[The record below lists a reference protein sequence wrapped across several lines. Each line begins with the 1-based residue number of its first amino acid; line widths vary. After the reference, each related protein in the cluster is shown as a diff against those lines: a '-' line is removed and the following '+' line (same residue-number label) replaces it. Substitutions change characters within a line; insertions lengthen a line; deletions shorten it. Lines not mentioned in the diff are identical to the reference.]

1 MKCLKRHI
9 DKITQEHSSDSLF
22 PERPT
27 IDFYPRC
34 SGARGDLKVL
44 KRSKKNVV
52 TLDIGPFRARETV
65 LHDSEGRVYR
75 SRQLRALSPYR
86 CTFGYD
92 VLVDVG
98 RALFM
103 HGHNEQQIIAALGRK
118 NVSISARE
126 IGFLGKKFIIYL
138 ALAHRQSRHRLK
150 QAMAMRGG
158 YILHLDGT
166 CEADSP
172 HLFTGIDGIAQI
184 VLDNIKLPSEKAKL
198 IIPFLRQI
206 KRQYGDPIAL
216 VHDMGRGILSAVN
229 VVFKEVPD
237 FICHFH
243 FLRDIGKDLFEKEYA
258 QIRNRL
264 KKHKIRSVLRQRL
277 KTLEK
282 VIGNDARTV
291 CRLAADI
298 ERGCI
303 DSPAMQK
310 MPALAAYALIYWSM
324 DTSALEGYGFPFDC
338 PHLTFYR
345 RLRVLH
351 DLTDAQLILS
361 KELSRLWRALT
372 RIVEDQQLT
381 RAAAQMQK
389 KLETF
394 KKLRDALSIA
404 LPQGKK
410 GLNDDG
416 QDVDIKSI
424 EEKVT
429 LFRKKMIPETGEYQK
444 MIAQIDKYWS
454 KLFADP
460 IAVNTPTGQVTI
472 QPQRTNNLLER
483 FFRDFK
489 RRNRRRSGTIS
500 LNKTLKSILADAPL
514 VKNLDNPE
522 YLEIILDGCSTL
534 EERFRKIDSRLV
546 TDQLKAE
553 QKKQQKISPEMK
565 KIIQRPDLPDRL
577 MALLA
582 A

>member
-1 MKCLKRHI
+1 VKCLNHYI
-9 DKITQEHSSDSLF
+9 DKINQGHSPWSLF
-22 PERPT
+22 PEKPT

-34 SGARGDLKVL
+34 NGARGDLKVL
-44 KRSKKNVV
+44 KRSKKNVI
-52 TLDIGPFRARETV
+52 TMDIGPFYARETV
-65 LHDSEGRVYR
+65 LHDSERTVYR
-75 SRQLRALSPYR
+75 SRQLRALSPHR

-92 VLVDVG
+92 VLIYVG
-98 RALFM
+98 RALFVD
-103 HGHNEQQIIAALGRK
+103 GYNERQIIAALGRK

-138 ALAHRQSRHRLK
+138 ALAHRPSQRRLK
-150 QAMAMRGG
+150 QAMALRGG

-184 VLDNIKLPSEKAKL
+184 VLDNVKLPSEKAEL
-198 IIPFLRQI
+198 LIPFLRRI

-216 VHDMGRGILSAVN
+216 VHDMGRGVLSAVS
-229 VVFKEVPD
+229 VVFKGVPD

-264 KKHKIRSVLRQRL
+264 KKHKIRSVLRQRI
-277 KTLEK
+277 KALEK
-282 VIGNDARTV
+282 VIGNDDRTV

-298 ERGCI
+298 DRGCI
-303 DSPAMQK
+303 DPPAMPK
-310 MPALAAYALIYWSM
+310 MPALGAYALIHWSF
-324 DTSALEGYGFPFDC
+324 DTSALAGYGFPFDC

-351 DLTDAQLILS
+351 GLIDAQLIRS
-361 KELSRLWRALT
+361 KELARLWRPLV

-381 RAAAQMQK
+381 RAAARMQQK
-389 KLETF
+389 VVAFE
-394 KKLRDALSIA
+394 KLREALSIA

-410 GLNDDG
+410 GINDDG
-416 QDVDIKSI
+416 QDADIKSI
-424 EEKVT
+424 KKKVK
-429 LFRKKMIPETGEYQK
+429 LLRSRMIPDTVEYQK
-444 MIAQIDKYWS
+444 MIAQIDKYWD

-460 IAVNTPTGQVTI
+460 ITVDTPAGQVMI

-489 RRNRRRSGTIS
+489 RRNRKRSGTIS
-500 LNKTLKSILADAPL
+500 LNKTLKSILADTPL

-534 EERFRKIDSRLV
+534 EERFEKIDCHLV
-546 TDQLKAE
+546 TEQLNAE

-565 KIIQRPDLPDRL
+565 KIIRRPDLPDRL
-577 MALLA
+577 IALLA